1 MGEGG
6 VVPLG
11 YLSPNHMYGTLL
23 PILFTVFM
31 TTSPQHMQ
39 AWSPPLPTAGL
50 RMGEQGAKQRGNK
63 RNLQEEEKAALE
75 KKVRKRKGGISSVQR
90 PGRYGLTLR
99 RHSHSHSHSRSPC
112 FVYWCYPLISHRWDT
127 RSSSRVCVTI
137 RAGSHITLSHSLC
150 YGIWSP
156 ASHMPYLCIPVSN
169 VFSMA

>member
-1 MGEGG
+1 M
-6 VVPLG
+6 VPLG

-75 KKVRKRKGGISSVQR
+75 KKVRKRKGGYHQCR
-90 PGRYGLTLR
+90 DQGDMG
-99 RHSHSHSHSRSPC
+99 SHSA
-112 FVYWCYPLISHRWDT
+112 DT
-127 RSSSRVCVTI
+127 
-137 RAGSHITLSHSLC
+137 HILTHILAHLALFI
-150 YGIWSP
+150 GV
-156 ASHMPYLCIPVSN
+156 IP
-169 VFSMA
+169 